1 MKWPINLKIIV
12 FRVPYLFEKCFVIST
27 EVGLNF
33 IWNNG
38 IIPNSFRSSC
48 CSPFW
53 PQNWKRI
60 KIELELRLD
69 QTYLKRA
76 RAIFTFCGFLS
87 SIGHW
92 HLLSVNRILDRRLLS
107 PTLQI
112 LYNAQNT
119 VHCCIK
125 WPQNLQLKTL
135 LQRYTG
141 ITCRIYNKI
150 LRWSNWLLNKSWS
163 TFDIKEMLYFKKH
176 FL

>member
-1 MKWPINLKIIV
+1 MKWPINLIV
-12 FRVPYLFEKCFVIST
+12 LRLSYLFEKCFVIST
-27 EVGLNF
+27 EVGFNF

-38 IIPNSFRSSC
+38 IIPDSFRPSC

-60 KIELELRLD
+60 KIELELRLE

-107 PTLQI
+107 ATLQI

-119 VHCCIK
+119 VCSNSNVHCKYIQC
-125 WPQNLQLKTL
+125 NF
-135 LQRYTG
+135 Y
-141 ITCRIYNKI
+141 
-150 LRWSNWLLNKSWS
+150 S
-163 TFDIKEMLYFKKH
+163 F
-176 FL
+176 